1 MSEELMKT
9 SINRL
14 AIGLLVA
21 LSLLAG
27 MGCAQRPP
35 VPVTADSN
43 AIAEAL
49 SGGRKTIGVVALGP
63 TQMMNDNWSDFNPA
77 VRSFLAQGPTFSTLG
92 RRGVRAPGGAKKG
105 LSWAIN
111 GIRHCADLYC
121 PIAGMAL
128 MPVAALVGAVSA
140 EIARVVKPPEIVNV
154 RPIVKF
160 RPVVPV
166 EVVNASLLI
175 MLDNGRMAKA
185 ICEQFKQ
192 LARAKTDHV
201 FRTVPFEQARRHA
214 PMVEP
219 VDALLTV
226 RVAEAGLIGGPE
238 DDPGVRVKLHIWTH
252 FNRTMFRRFSYKSD
266 DMRRISEWAA
276 DDGRLFR
283 QELDRAVENL
293 AGQILD
299 GLFPRK
305 PA

>member
-1 MSEELMKT
+1 M
-9 SINRL
+9 
-14 AIGLLVA
+14 
-21 LSLLAG
+21 
-27 MGCAQRPP
+27 
-35 VPVTADSN
+35 PVTADSN

-63 TQMMNDNWSDFNPA
+63 TQMMNDNWSDFDPD
-77 VRSFLAQGPTFSTLG
+77 VRSWLAQGPTFSTLG

-105 LSWAIN
+105 LHWAFRDM
-111 GIRHCADLYC
+111 GMC
-121 PIAGMAL
+121 PIPTHYCAMGIAL

-140 EIARVVKPPEIVNV
+140 EIARAVKPPEIVNV
-154 RPIVKF
+154 RPIVKY
-160 RPVVPV
+160 RPVMPD
-166 EVVNASLLI
+166 EVANASLLK
-175 MLDNGRMAKA
+175 MLDYRRMAKA
-185 ICEQFKQ
+185 ICEQFEQ

-226 RVAEAGLIGGPE
+226 RVAEAGLIGWPE

-266 DMRRISEWAA
+266 SMRRISEWAA

-283 QELDRAVENL
+283 QELDRAVQSL
-293 AGQILD
+293 AVQILD
-299 GLFPRK
+299 GLFLPKSAEVGR
-305 PA
+305 AG